1 MDKSDIAGILGLLL
15 GGAGGYYGG
24 KKRGERE
31 DKKLADYFD
40 MMKESQGGSDGSDV
54 NTKILNESGNKSDF
68 STDSVIP
75 NNQESIIG
83 NLIFDQMALPT
94 SPEYLNIGGN
104 ILEYIRNMGISGME
118 QFKDLEY
125 NPFYEN
131 EDGTPKTQFNDGG
144 RVGLANGGLGYSYK
158 NNIFSADPSTG
169 IPAIVDAGGDD
180 GVADDT
186 FMDLFPGLFP
196 PVETQTENILD
207 TPVMPMGGGGGDGPP
222 DFMVGNPG
230 YETFGDLVSD
240 VTSGFGLF
248 GPQTGDYSED
258 PKARPE
264 LSYSPIGSSVD
275 GEEENSFFG
284 FNLPNFADLPTPTN
298 TFFNKLGEIRDFL
311 SNAITNPDK
320 GDPDPKDDLGPK
332 TPSVNSTVPTKDQLK
347 SGGGNGKGPSTKS
360 GKGQDTSGKGQ
371 SGGKMGGD
379 NPGNTGGT
387 SRF

>member
-1 MDKSDIAGILGLLL
+1 MELLGL
-15 GGAGGYYGG
+15 
-24 KKRGERE
+24 
-31 DKKLADYFD
+31 
-40 MMKESQGGSDGSDV
+40 
-54 NTKILNESGNKSDF
+54 
-68 STDSVIP
+68 
-75 NNQESIIG
+75 NQ
-83 NLIFDQMALPT
+83 
-94 SPEYLNIGGN
+94 
-104 ILEYIRNMGISGME
+104 
-118 QFKDLEY
+118 
-125 NPFYEN
+125 
-131 EDGTPKTQFNDGG
+131 GG

-169 IPAIVDAGGDD
+169 IPAVVDAG

-196 PVETQTENILD
+196 PVETPTENILD